1 MRPRRER
8 RHRAGSRLA
17 HVCVATAAGSLTL
30 LACSGTGDP
39 PAMTSQGTPFSAV
52 FGFDP
57 IAGTWRRN
65 ELNDQVSRCLAA
77 AGFDVQ
83 LAEPEPAGPA
93 VDSTFKSIEWLVY
106 GPPADTHDQ
115 DPLIEYSASL
125 STRERA
131 VFESVLYGTEDA
143 PGCLPAAQIDLYGG
157 SGVISPALAAVI
169 DDINALVLLDPDMH
183 DALQDWSACMT
194 TRGFEFDSP
203 DQIIAE
209 LGRLADQL
217 VQQVNESGAQLDPND
232 DEVARA
238 VRFEDEVEDAFNI
251 CDEQTDRRSTYF
263 EALHRVE
270 QAYLEANPGVV
281 ELVGEQT

>member
-1 MRPRRER
+1 
-8 RHRAGSRLA
+8 
-17 HVCVATAAGSLTL
+17 
-30 LACSGTGDP
+30 
-39 PAMTSQGTPFSAV
+39 MTSQETPFSAA

-57 IAGTWRRN
+57 IAGTWRRD

-83 LAEPEPAGPA
+83 LAEPEPADPA

-106 GPPADTHDQ
+106 GRPAETEDQ
-115 DPLIEYSASL
+115 DPLLDYSAAL
-125 STRERA
+125 SPRERA

-157 SGVISPALAAVI
+157 SGVMSPAYAAVI
-169 DDINALVLLDPDMH
+169 NDINTLVLLDADMH
-183 DALQDWSACMT
+183 SALQDWSACMT
-194 TRGFEFDSP
+194 TRGFAFDSP

-209 LGRLADQL
+209 LGRIADQL
-217 VQQVNESGAQLDPND
+217 VRQIKESGAELDPND

-238 VRFEDEVEDAFNI
+238 VQFEDEVEDAFTI

-270 QAYLEANPGVV
+270 QAYLEANPAVT
-281 ELVGEQT
+281 ELFGQQS